1 MFATPAKCNVDIKLS
16 ALMNSYSIRCLFLW
30 APRHDQVLKHLYEER
45 ITLWQAD
52 NFGQAIVFAEQEAKY
67 YASEDMEYLGFAQSY
82 ELIDPIKANGIEIFS
97 LLRESDLNPQE
108 YIDAFFDTGN
118 DRQASL

>member
-1 MFATPAKCNVDIKLS
+1 
-16 ALMNSYSIRCLFLW
+16 
-30 APRHDQVLKHLYEER
+30 
-45 ITLWQAD
+45 
-52 NFGQAIVFAEQEAKY
+52 
-67 YASEDMEYLGFAQSY
+67 MEYLGFAQSY

-118 DRQASL
+118 QRQASL